1 MQEGMCYSCGLM
13 RLTAKNLR
21 FVLGVVGGLDPATA
35 ATRAGFSDGRRAAE
49 RLMADPDVVDE
60 IERRRARSVP
70 SPAVTQ
76 RRQSA
81 RTETAGPPPPLE
93 GVVVQPGDAGFSRFW
108 IRDRLMRTVRI
119 ALGEEPRIVTKILTA
134 TKENGEPVIQ
144 AVQIATHDT
153 DLMAA
158 TRALD
163 QLSREADRLEARG
176 ALAPDED
183 EARMRE
189 SLAEA
194 RGPLNAVGADRLR
207 GDTLDA
213 LREAIREATAQ

>member
-1 MQEGMCYSCGLM
+1 MLQFGPM

-35 ATRAGFSDGRRAAE
+35 AARAGFSDSRRAAE
-49 RLMADPDVVDE
+49 RLMSDPDVVDE

-70 SPAVTQ
+70 APAVTR

-81 RTETAGPPPPLE
+81 RAEAAGPPPPLE
-93 GVVVQPGDAGFSRFW
+93 GVVVPPGNAAFSRFW
-108 IRDRLMRTVRI
+108 VRDRLMRTVRI
-119 ALGEEPRIVTKILTA
+119 ALGEEPRIVTKMLTVTNA
-134 TKENGEPVIQ
+134 AGETTVQ
-144 AVQIATHDT
+144 AVQIAVHDT

-183 EARMRE
+183 EARMKE
-189 SLAEA
+189 ALAEA
-194 RGPLNAVGADRLR
+194 RGPASAVGADRLR

-213 LREAIREATAQ
+213 LHEAMREATSHG